1 MSLANLRPTATA
13 FIDRAM
19 PGGPMASHVLPPDY
33 NPADINPYAP
43 GSKLNQGLFNQ
54 QLQGMDLAS
63 TRYYSPARGSS
74 ITQEDINDLTP
85 EGLRRLVAQ
94 GDLTYSGPIEG
105 QQFQQGMFMPQ
116 FMPMYQPQPTDGISS
131 AVSQIS
137 GGMGDEYTNS
147 LLSALGMG
155 DVSQYQMQQPMM
167 NPYAGMLS
175 GYGMT
180 AQPQFDPYALPT
192 SPQANPFGGY
202 TDYTGVNQ
210 DFINVRNNLIT
221 EISQRTGRSPTEALE
236 LINRTGI
243 LDGIIT
249 GMGGSRYGESSATAS
264 PNTGGFGGSSSSS
277 QSGGYGFGGSTGS
290 NG

>member
-1 MSLANLRPTATA
+1 MSLENLRPTATA
-13 FIDRAM
+13 FVDRAL
-19 PGGPMASHVLPPDY
+19 PGGPMVSPVLPPDY
-33 NPADINPYAP
+33 NPSMFSPMKPQPTSYSA
-43 GSKLNQGLFNQ
+43 Q
-54 QLQGMDLAS
+54 
-63 TRYYSPARGSS
+63 TRYYSPAPSS
-74 ITQEDINDLTP
+74 GMTQEDINNMSYDQ
-85 EGLRRLVAQ
+85 LVAAART
-94 GDLTYSGPIEG
+94 GRLNYDDPNAP
-105 QQFQQGMFMPQ
+105 QQFPQGMFMPQ
-116 FMPMYQPQPTDGISS
+116 FMPMTQPTDGISS
-131 AVSQIS
+131 AVGQIS

-210 DFINVRNNLIT
+210 DFINARNNLIT
-221 EISQRTGRSPTEALE
+221 EIAQRTGRSPTEALE

-249 GMGGSRYGESSATAS
+249 GMGGNRYGESSTTVGA
-264 PNTGGFGGSSSSS
+264 PGNIGFGESDR
-277 QSGGYGFGGSTGS
+277 GYRDTTNETLSA
-290 NG
+290 

>member
-1 MSLANLRPTATA
+1 M
-13 FIDRAM
+13 I
-19 PGGPMASHVLPPDY
+19 GPVSFPVLPPDY

-43 GSKLNQGLFNQ
+43 GSKFNQGMFNQ
-54 QLQGMDLAS
+54 DLQGMDLAS

-94 GDLTYSGPIEG
+94 GDLMYSGPIEG

-116 FMPMYQPQPTDGISS
+116 FLPMPQPTDGISS

-137 GGMGDEYTNS
+137 SGMGDEYTNS
-147 LLSALGMG
+147 ILSALGMG

-192 SPQANPFGGY
+192 SPQANVYGGY

-210 DFINVRNNLIT
+210 DFIDARRRLIDAVA
-221 EISQRTGRSPTEALE
+221 QQTGRSPTDALQ

-249 GMGGSRYGESSATAS
+249 GMGGNRYGESSTTVGA
-264 PNTGGFGGSSSSS
+264 PGDRGFGATSLDAGAD
-277 QSGGYGFGGSTGS
+277 QYD
-290 NG
+290 